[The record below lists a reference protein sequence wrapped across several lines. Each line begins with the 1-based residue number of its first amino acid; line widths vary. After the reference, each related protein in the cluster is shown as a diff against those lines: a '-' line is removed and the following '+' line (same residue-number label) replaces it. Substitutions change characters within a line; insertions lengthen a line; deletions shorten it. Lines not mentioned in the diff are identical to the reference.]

1 VPYLCRAASG
11 TAQPTSDA
19 PNVTRLVRA
28 TELMGLP
35 VVASDTSEVSGEIRD
50 VLFDPAR
57 SRVVAFTVRGQ
68 GLLSPPLIGLAPM
81 SAVHSIDEGA
91 VLIPTDAS
99 MVRERA
105 GMAAALN
112 NQVEVL
118 GREVVN
124 DQGET
129 LGIVID
135 VVLEV
140 EGREAIVVG
149 WEIDQGDEQTIILP
163 LALGTPLS
171 EEALIVPAATEP
183 YAANGLAGFREALA
197 RARTAQAPT
206 P

>member
-1 VPYLCRAASG
+1 
-11 TAQPTSDA
+11 
-19 PNVTRLVRA
+19 VTRLVRA

-35 VVASDTSEVSGEIRD
+35 VVASDTSVASGEIRD
-50 VLFDPAR
+50 VLYDPAR

-68 GLLSPPLIGLAPM
+68 GLLSPPLIGLVPM

-99 MVRERA
+99 VVRERA
-105 GMAAALN
+105 GMAAALDD
-112 NQVEVL
+112 QVEVL

-124 DQGET
+124 DQGVT
-129 LGIVID
+129 LGTVID
-135 VVLEV
+135 AVLEV
-140 EGREAIVVG
+140 EGGEAIVVG

-171 EEALIVPAATEP
+171 EEALIVPAATES
-183 YAANGLAGFREALA
+183 YAANGLASFRDALA